1 MKIVLVWP
9 AKDPLRSISVRYER
23 YVKGFRLLGYEAVT
37 VCLPSAVDGYI
48 ERVVV
53 AANEQ
58 VLCNPEFYR
67 SMQCDAGLVIT
78 WLGLPNVVQA
88 MKAAIPWVVSV
99 ADSDG
104 LIGTHVHSAATFRRA
119 VFQHSNWE
127 LRLRAIK
134 YWLQQYFINNDLI
147 KVVFESASAA
157 DRIIMASPYAVD
169 NLKRFFRYYH
179 REELAAKV
187 IFAAY
192 PVDDDFLNGPVP
204 AAWQRENRVVAIGR
218 WDDPQKDADLLA
230 ASINMAAIKLPST
243 EFVIVGR
250 NGSEVTRRCK
260 RLKDLGEQPPSKIAE
275 LLRTS
280 RLLLL
285 TSRWEGAPIVAF
297 EAICSGTT
305 VVGPSWVP
313 ACQWIAPNAGT
324 LFCRRSASSVKDAL
338 LRELLKWDCGERDPS
353 AIAKLWRP
361 YFNPVQVCQ
370 DLLPPFPVNSIISGA
385 IDGS

>member
-1 MKIVLVWP
+1 MKVALVWP
-9 AKDPLRSISVRYER
+9 STAPLRSITVRYER
-23 YVKGFRLLGYEAVT
+23 YVKGFRLLGCEPIT
-37 VCLPSAVDGYI
+37 ICLPSAVDGYV
-48 ERVVV
+48 EPVVV

-67 SMQCDAGLVIT
+67 SLQCDAGLVIT
-78 WLGLPNVVQA
+78 WLGLPNIVQA
-88 MKAAIPWVVSV
+88 MKIAIPWVVSV

-104 LIGTHVHSAATFRRA
+104 LIGPRVHSAATFRRG
-119 VFQHSNWE
+119 VFQHSDWGM
-127 LRLRAIK
+127 RLRAIK
-134 YWLQQYFINNDLI
+134 YWLQQYFINDNLLN
-147 KVVFESASAA
+147 VVFESAFAA
-157 DRIIMASPYAVD
+157 DQIAMTSPYAVD
-169 NLKRFFRYYH
+169 HLKKFFCYYK
-179 REELAAKV
+179 REDLAAKV
-187 IFAAY
+187 IFAPY
-192 PVDDDFLNGPVP
+192 PVDDEFLHGLVP
-204 AAWQRENRVVAIGR
+204 TVGQREKRVVAIGR

-230 ASINMAAIKLPST
+230 ASINMAAINSPST

-260 RLKDLGEQPPSKIAE
+260 RLKDLGEQPPAKIAE

-285 TSRWEGAPIVAF
+285 TSRWESGPIVAF

-305 VVGPSWVP
+305 VVGPCWVP